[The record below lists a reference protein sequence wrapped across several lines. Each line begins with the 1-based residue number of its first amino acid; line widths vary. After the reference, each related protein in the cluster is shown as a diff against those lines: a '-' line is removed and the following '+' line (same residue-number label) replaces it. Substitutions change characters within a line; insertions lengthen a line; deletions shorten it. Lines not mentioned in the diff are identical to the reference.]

1 MTALIQAVW
10 ISFRRSGGFLFTVLF
25 FAWLAI
31 LFAAVLNVQGDFMV
45 NGTMLDLNDTMR
57 MNFAVGL
64 GVKSTAL
71 FGMLFLL
78 FHGAAMALS
87 DAERGSALF
96 DLTAPI
102 SRARYLAGRSLG
114 LLSILAAIWAASLL
128 FFQLLLIW
136 RLGEVRG
143 SLVVGAFLIFFSQAI
158 LAGLLILFRLLM
170 RGGWGNM
177 GGLAVWIAGWALSHD
192 LLEAYLFDV
201 GTESGDGGWLIPLMQ
216 PYIAGEPA
224 GPAAA
229 LARLV
234 VRLFPPMAN
243 AQSVGLDVAL
253 GKEVFPSIDW
263 WSLPAGAVWFGI
275 FWGGLFL
282 LFRRKDL

>member
-1 MTALIQAVW
+1 MSALIQAVW
-10 ISFRRSGGFLFTVLF
+10 ISFRRSGGFIFTVLF
-25 FAWLAI
+25 FVWLAL
-31 LFAAVLNVQGDFMV
+31 LFAAVLNIRGDFMV
-45 NGTMLDLNDTMR
+45 NGAVFDLDDTRR
-57 MNFAVGL
+57 MNFAVGV
-64 GVKSTAL
+64 GVKSTAF

-78 FHGAAMALS
+78 FHGAAMTLS
-87 DAERGSALF
+87 DTERGSALF

-102 SRARYLAGRSLG
+102 SRVRYLAGRSIG
-114 LLSILAAIWAASLL
+114 LLSILAAIWAASVL
-128 FFQLLLIW
+128 FFQVLLLW
-136 RLGEVRG
+136 KLGEVRG
-143 SLVVGAFLIFFSQAI
+143 SLIRGSLVIFFSQTI

-177 GGLAVWIAGWALSHD
+177 GGVVIWMIGWLLSHD
-192 LLEAYLFDV
+192 LLETYLFDV
-201 GTESGDGGWLIPLMQ
+201 GTESGGGGWLIPMLQ

-224 GPAAA
+224 GPAAE

-243 AQSVGLDVAL
+243 AQSVGLDLAL
-253 GKEVFPSIDW
+253 RKDVFPSIDW

-275 FWGGLFL
+275 FWCGLFL